1 MYVTVLLCPQLAV
14 VNLHPRWMACAVAFF
29 QTSLTNP
36 CHSGSDISLHR
47 SGSDRGWYTDQ
58 VSAGSKWSCLP
69 ISDPLAKCVGLV
81 SSKTAQAGRVIQR
94 RPQLLPLPLDFC
106 SDFLSI
112 LQMKTKL
119 TVYQGLASCAAF
131 TGSVWVEYV
140 WWWVHGGSSLVFW
153 HRTQQQMQTTQLRDA
168 LSLGSLS
175 RSLTPQ
181 TPSSHPFPTSQSFP
195 RSITSL
201 GGITWGV
208 CVCVRV
214 FGLCNHV
221 STCEQEG
228 KREKKKRF
236 LLNVPFEQLWVERSG
251 VNPSFPFSLW
261 IELACK
267 ALKIV
272 EGPIICRIRSAFPSF
287 ISSICNAIFC
297 KGFFPLSD
305 IKQPWFEIFVSKL
318 CSDTKAQVTGQKS
331 CKKTSSYRRAS
342 FTGSAELKDATPL
355 TALNSKAQRRYNC
368 HRDLFRFTPTL
379 TQFGEIYWIFCSMWM
394 LLPQRKSGGCVLR
407 KSEIIVILMI
417 VT

>member
-1 MYVTVLLCPQLAV
+1 MGGAPWFSGTEHSNKCKPHSCGTLSLWGLSLTLSHPRHPHPTLFQP
-14 VNLHPRWMACAVAFF
+14 LHPFLEA
-29 QTSLTNP
+29 LP
-36 CHSGSDISLHR
+36 HSE
-47 SGSDRGWYTDQ
+47 
-58 VSAGSKWSCLP
+58 VSPGECVCL
-69 ISDPLAKCVGLV
+69 
-81 SSKTAQAGRVIQR
+81 
-94 RPQLLPLPLDFC
+94 
-106 SDFLSI
+106 
-112 LQMKTKL
+112 
-119 TVYQGLASCAAF
+119 
-131 TGSVWVEYV
+131 
-140 WWWVHGGSSLVFW
+140 
-153 HRTQQQMQTTQLRDA
+153 
-168 LSLGSLS
+168 
-175 RSLTPQ
+175 
-181 TPSSHPFPTSQSFP
+181 
-195 RSITSL
+195 
-201 GGITWGV
+201 
-208 CVCVRV
+208 CVRV